1 MEALEQPQARDT
13 LPLYLPNSQLLGI
26 ENRILRTECIRRLWQ
41 PRNCPPEGANSK
53 SRTSQQ
59 QLPWLQPK
67 IPAGGQRLP
76 IADWCLYLLA
86 ASLCWQ
92 AGRGVGDG
100 QWDLLFVRRMAEWC
114 YLWQKWHKWRVSSAG
129 SGFWTLD
136 RDLHHIKEIAQTP
149 GFSFLVSLWFPPHPR
164 CQPRQN
170 SKAQGRKTS
179 RPGLLS
185 KASRWPDLLFCW
197 RMEKVFFTLLSSTD
211 GQTSPHQKLQTTQ
224 PGTKIIRLYFSQF
237 KAVKL
242 SKCTCL
248 HEAQGF
254 FKFCQCQ

>member
-1 MEALEQPQARDT
+1 MEALEQPQARGT
-13 LPLYLPNSQLLGI
+13 LLLYLRNSRLLSI
-26 ENRILRTECIRRLWQ
+26 ENRILRTECIRKLWQ
-41 PRNCPPEGANSK
+41 PWNCPSEWANSK
-53 SRTSQQ
+53 SCTSQE

-92 AGRGVGDG
+92 AGGGVGDG
-100 QWDLLFVRRMAEWC
+100 QWDLLFARRMAEWC

-129 SGFWTLD
+129 SGFWTPD

-170 SKAQGRKTS
+170 SKAQSKETTS
-179 RPGLLS
+179 GPGLLS
-185 KASRWPDLLFCW
+185 KASRRPALLFCW
-197 RMEKVFFTLLSSTD
+197 RMEKVFFTLLSSTNL
-211 GQTSPHQKLQTTQ
+211 SPSEFAKD
-224 PGTKIIRLYFSQF
+224 SQ
-237 KAVKL
+237 VL
-242 SKCTCL
+242 R
-248 HEAQGF
+248 
-254 FKFCQCQ
+254 